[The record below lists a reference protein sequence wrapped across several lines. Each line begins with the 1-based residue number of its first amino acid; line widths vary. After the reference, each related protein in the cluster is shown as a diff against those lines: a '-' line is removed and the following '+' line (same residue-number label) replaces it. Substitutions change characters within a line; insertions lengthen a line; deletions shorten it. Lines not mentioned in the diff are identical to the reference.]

1 MIDTSANANKKEKKL
16 EDKVF
21 LDMLVTGRTTH
32 VRELAETVL
41 TKTILHLFGQLDSED
56 AMVDKRQIEEVIE
69 RVMKSLIE
77 LIPLEVQKYWHKL
90 GPFFSFF
97 YNMVKDFDLRR
108 INYLNRVNLIS
119 LFIDLAGRFNAQ
131 IEYTVPPFDKLV
143 ATVCILARYQPIVIH
158 LFGIPQEF

>member
-77 LIPLEVQKYWHKL
+77 LIPLEV
-90 GPFFSFF
+90 
-97 YNMVKDFDLRR
+97 
-108 INYLNRVNLIS
+108 
-119 LFIDLAGRFNAQ
+119 
-131 IEYTVPPFDKLV
+131 
-143 ATVCILARYQPIVIH
+143 
-158 LFGIPQEF
+158 